1 MKRGAPD
8 PRENLPV
15 QHAGGGVDDGTVTLR
30 IPGDPAYLRL
40 ARLAA
45 ADTGARAGLSVSDL
59 EDLRIAVDELAYAL
73 IGTDH
78 RGAPLTLKYRA
89 ARGLVEIDGMCPG
102 RGEPAALSELAQ
114 TIVAVIAD
122 EHELHDD
129 GETRRFHFVKRSR
142 E

>member
-1 MKRGAPD
+1 MGNGSGAT
-8 PRENLPV
+8 
-15 QHAGGGVDDGTVTLR
+15 DDGTVTLS

-73 IGTDH
+73 IGPDH
-78 RGAPLTLKYRA
+78 KGAPLTLSYRA
-89 ARGLVEIDGMCPG
+89 TAGSVEIDGTCAGGGP
-102 RGEPAALSELAQ
+102 PAALSELAQ

-122 EHELHDD
+122 EHEIHDD
-129 GETRRFHFVKRSR
+129 GETRRFHFVKRSHD
-142 E
+142 